1 LGSGQNQQF
10 EIRGREAK
18 IHARVGAKE
27 SCIEPEAIEQ
37 DMNKNWRTKR
47 SRRWDLKNSR
57 KDREVVF

>member
-1 LGSGQNQQF
+1 LGSRQNQQF
-10 EIRGREAK
+10 EIRGREAE

-27 SCIEPEAIEQ
+27 SCIEPEAIER

-47 SRRWDLKNSR
+47 PQMGSKNSR